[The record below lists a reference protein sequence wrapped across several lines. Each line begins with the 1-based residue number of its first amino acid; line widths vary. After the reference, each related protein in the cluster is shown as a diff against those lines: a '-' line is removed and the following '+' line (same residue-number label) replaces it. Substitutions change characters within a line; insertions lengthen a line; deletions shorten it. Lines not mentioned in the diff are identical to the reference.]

1 MLDYL
6 QTLHQLLKGEF
17 MGIVVAKFGGT
28 SVGTGER
35 IQKAANSVV
44 NEYMQGNK
52 VVVVVSAINK
62 TTDESIKLVKESIG
76 DAVTSKQLAGILS
89 MGEMQSVRIM
99 AATIESLGVKSE
111 FIDPFSEKWP
121 VITDSDYLNAKIDKE
136 ETKKRVQQHITKLVN
151 QGIIPVICGF
161 LGRDL
166 EGSVTTLGRGGSDV
180 SAFLIGHCIGADEV
194 VIVTDVKGVMS
205 TDPRKLDTA
214 EKLDKITVEE
224 MIDLAN
230 YGAQVLHP
238 NALRYKDPDI
248 KAKIISFE
256 YGDLR
261 VNGTDIIGPA
271 HPEEEVIS
279 IMKLN
284 DKLSVIAV
292 VGEDLM
298 NKQGIIADITK
309 KVSDNN
315 LSIYGISTGESSI
328 TLFFK
333 EEDALK
339 AHEVLHELVIG
350 GDRLSSIS
358 LGQKIAMISVVSH
371 DFIDTPGIIANI
383 TNPLHENN
391 INIVELSSSQTAVVV
406 FVDWEDGDKAYE
418 LIRETLQ

>member
-1 MLDYL
+1 
-6 QTLHQLLKGEF
+6 

-35 IQKAANSVV
+35 IHKAAHSIV
-44 NEYMQGNK
+44 NEYMEGNK

-76 DAVTSKQLAGILS
+76 DTVTSKQLAGILA

-136 ETKKRVQQHITKLVN
+136 ETQKRVQEHITKLIN
-151 QGIIPVICGF
+151 QGIVPVICGF
-161 LGRDL
+161 LGKDL

-180 SAFLIGHCIGADEV
+180 SAFLLGHCIEADEV

-238 NALRYKDPDI
+238 NALRYKDPTI

-261 VNGTDIIGPA
+261 VNGTDIIGPS

-284 DKLSVIAV
+284 EELSVIAV

-298 NKQGIIADITK
+298 NKQGIIADITN
-309 KVSDNN
+309 KVSSEGI
-315 LSIYGISTGESSI
+315 SIYGISTGESSI
-328 TLFFK
+328 TLFFR
-333 EEDALK
+333 EEDAKK
-339 AHEVLHELVIG
+339 AHDLLHELVIE
-350 GDRLSSIS
+350 GDTLSSLS

-406 FVDWEDGDKAYE
+406 FVDWEDGDRAYE

>member
-1 MLDYL
+1 
-6 QTLHQLLKGEF
+6 

-35 IQKAANSVV
+35 IKKAANSVV
-44 NEYMQGNK
+44 NEYMQGNQ

-62 TTDESIKLVKESIG
+62 TTDESIKLVNESIG
-76 DAVTSKQLAGILS
+76 DTVTEKQLAGILA

-99 AATIESLGVKSE
+99 AATIESLGVKAE
-111 FIDPFSEKWP
+111 YIDPFSEKWP
-121 VITDSDYLNAKIDKE
+121 VITDSNYLNAKIDRKKTAQQAKE
-136 ETKKRVQQHITKLVN
+136 HIVKLLN
-151 QGIIPVICGF
+151 QGIIPVVCGF

-166 EGSVTTLGRGGSDV
+166 EGVVTTLGRGGSDV
-180 SAFLIGHCIGADEV
+180 SAFLLGHCIGADEV
-194 VIVTDVKGVMS
+194 IIVTDVKGVMS
-205 TDPRKLDTA
+205 TDPRKLNTA
-214 EKLDKITVEE
+214 RKLDKITVEE

-238 NALRYKDPDI
+238 NALRYKDPNI

-261 VNGTDIIGPA
+261 VQGTDIIGPS
-271 HPEEEVIS
+271 HSEEDVIT
-279 IMKLN
+279 ITKLEE
-284 DKLSVIAV
+284 KLSVLAV

-298 NKQGIIADITK
+298 NKQGIIANVTE
-309 KVSDNN
+309 KVSENN

-328 TLFFK
+328 TLFFSEK
-333 EEDALK
+333 DAEK
-339 AHEVLHELVIG
+339 AHEVLHDLVIR

-371 DFIDTPGIIANI
+371 DFIDTPGIITSI
-383 TNPLHENN
+383 TKPLHENN

-406 FVDWEDGDKAYE
+406 FVDWEDGDKAYN
-418 LIRETLQ
+418 LIKETLQ

>member
-1 MLDYL
+1 
-6 QTLHQLLKGEF
+6 

-35 IQKAANSVV
+35 IKKAANSVV
-44 NEYMQGNK
+44 NEYMQGNQ

-62 TTDESIKLVKESIG
+62 TTDESIKLVNESIG
-76 DAVTSKQLAGILS
+76 DTVTEKQLAGILA

-99 AATIESLGVKSE
+99 AATIESLGVKAE
-111 FIDPFSEKWP
+111 YIDPFSEKWP
-121 VITDSDYLNAKIDKE
+121 VITDSNYLNAKIDK
-136 ETKKRVQQHITKLVN
+136 KKTAQQAKEHIVKLLN
-151 QGIIPVICGF
+151 QGIIPVVCGF

-166 EGSVTTLGRGGSDV
+166 EGVVTTLGRGGSDV
-180 SAFLIGHCIGADEV
+180 SAFLLGHCIGADEV
-194 VIVTDVKGVMS
+194 IIVTDVKGVMS
-205 TDPRKLDTA
+205 TDPRKLNTA
-214 EKLDKITVEE
+214 RKLDKITVEE

-238 NALRYKDPDI
+238 NALRYKDPNI

-261 VNGTDIIGPA
+261 VQGTDIIGPS
-271 HPEEEVIS
+271 HSEEDVIT
-279 IMKLN
+279 ITKLEE
-284 DKLSVIAV
+284 KLSVLAV

-298 NKQGIIADITK
+298 NKQGIIANVTE
-309 KVSDNN
+309 KVSENN

-328 TLFFK
+328 TLFFSEK
-333 EEDALK
+333 DAEK
-339 AHEVLHELVIG
+339 AHEVLHDLVIR

-371 DFIDTPGIIANI
+371 DFIDTPGIITSI
-383 TNPLHENN
+383 TKPLHENN

-406 FVDWEDGDKAYE
+406 FVDWDDGDKAHK
-418 LIRETLQ
+418 LIKETLQ

>member
-1 MLDYL
+1 
-6 QTLHQLLKGEF
+6 

-28 SVGTGER
+28 SVGSGER
-35 IQKAANSVV
+35 IQKAAQSVV
-44 NEYMQGNK
+44 NEYMQGSK

-76 DAVTSKQLAGILS
+76 DTVTSKQLAGILS

-99 AATIESLGVKSE
+99 SATIESLGVKSE
-111 FIDPFSEKWP
+111 YIDPFSEKWP
-121 VITDSDYLNAKIDKE
+121 VITDSDYLNAKIDKA
-136 ETKKRVQQHITKLVN
+136 ETQKRVQEHITKLIN

-180 SAFLIGHCIGADEV
+180 SAFLLGHCIDADEV

-205 TDPRKLDTA
+205 TDPRKLDNA

-238 NALRYKDPDI
+238 NALRYKDPEI

-261 VNGTDIIGPA
+261 VNGTDIIGPT
-271 HPEEEVIS
+271 HPEDEVIS

-284 DKLSVIAV
+284 EQLSVLAV

-298 NKQGIIADITK
+298 NKQGIIADITN
-309 KVSDNN
+309 KVNDNN
-315 LSIYGISTGESSI
+315 MSIYGISTGESSI
-328 TLFFK
+328 TLFF
-333 EEDALK
+333 EEKDAVK

-371 DFIDTPGIIANI
+371 DFIDTPGIIASI
-383 TNPLHENN
+383 TKPLHEND
-391 INIVELSSSQTAVVV
+391 INIVELSSSQTSVVV
-406 FVDWEDGDKAYE
+406 FVDWDDGDKAYE
-418 LIRETLQ
+418 LIRGALQ

>member
-1 MLDYL
+1 
-6 QTLHQLLKGEF
+6 

-35 IQKAANSVV
+35 IHKAASSIV
-44 NEYMQGNK
+44 NEYMNGNK

-76 DAVTSKQLAGILS
+76 ETVTSKQLANILS

-121 VITDSDYLNAKIDKE
+121 VITDSDYLNAKIDKD
-136 ETKKRVQQHITKLVN
+136 ETKKRVQEHISKLLD

-161 LGRDL
+161 LGKDR
-166 EGSVTTLGRGGSDV
+166 EGSITTLGRGGSDV
-180 SAFLIGHCIGADEV
+180 SAFLIGHCIGAEEV

-205 TDPRKLDTA
+205 TDPRKIDTA
-214 EKLDKITVEE
+214 QKLDNITVEE
-224 MIDLAN
+224 MIDLAS

-284 DKLSVIAV
+284 HPLSVVAV

-298 NKQGIIADITK
+298 NKKGIIADIST
-309 KVSDNN
+309 KVSDNG
-315 LSIYGISTGESSI
+315 LGIYGISTGESSI

-333 EEDALK
+333 EEEAPDAHK
-339 AHEVLHELVIG
+339 ILHELVIG
-350 GDRLSSIS
+350 GDKLSSIS

-383 TNPLHENN
+383 TNPLHENG
-391 INIVELSSSQTAVVV
+391 INIVELSSSQTSVIV
-406 FVDWEDGDKAYE
+406 FVDWEDGDRAYE
-418 LIRETLQ
+418 LITETLQ

>member
-1 MLDYL
+1 
-6 QTLHQLLKGEF
+6 

>member
-1 MLDYL
+1 
-6 QTLHQLLKGEF
+6 

-28 SVGTGER
+28 SVGSGER

-76 DAVTSKQLAGILS
+76 DTVTSKQLAGILS

-111 FIDPFSEKWP
+111 FVDPFSEKWP
-121 VITDSDYLNAKIDKE
+121 VITDSDYLNAKIDRD
-136 ETKKRVQQHITKLVN
+136 ETKKRVQEHITKLIN

-161 LGRDL
+161 LGKDL

-205 TDPRKLDTA
+205 TDPRKVDNA

-271 HPEEEVIS
+271 HPEDEVIS

-284 DKLSVIAV
+284 EKLSVIAV

-298 NKQGIIADITK
+298 NKKGIIADITN
-309 KVSDNN
+309 KVNDSN
-315 LSIYGISTGESSI
+315 LGIYGISTGESSI
-328 TLFFK
+328 TLFF
-333 EEDALK
+333 EEKDAVK
-339 AHEVLHELVIG
+339 AHEVLHDLVIS
-350 GDRLSSIS
+350 GDNLSSIS

-371 DFIDTPGIIANI
+371 DFIDTPGIIASI
-383 TNPLHENN
+383 TKPLHEND
-391 INIVELSSSQTAVVV
+391 INIVELSSSQTSVIV
-406 FVDWEDGDKAYE
+406 FVDWDDGDKAYD
-418 LIRETLQ
+418 LIRETLK

>member
-1 MLDYL
+1 
-6 QTLHQLLKGEF
+6 

-76 DAVTSKQLAGILS
+76 DTVTTKQLAGILS

-99 AATIESLGVKSE
+99 AATIESMGVKSE

-121 VITDSDYLNAKIDKE
+121 VITDSDYLNAKIDRE
-136 ETKKRVQQHITKLVN
+136 ETKKRVQEHITKLIN

-161 LGRDL
+161 LGKDL
-166 EGSVTTLGRGGSDV
+166 EGSITTLGRGGSDV

-205 TDPRKLDTA
+205 TDPRKVDNA

-238 NALRYKDPDI
+238 NALRYKDPEI

-271 HPEEEVIS
+271 HPEDEVIS

-284 DKLSVIAV
+284 EKLSVIAV

-298 NKQGIIADITK
+298 NKKGIIADVTT

-315 LSIYGISTGESSI
+315 LGIYGISTGESSI
-328 TLFFK
+328 TLFF
-333 EEDALK
+333 EEKDAEK

-350 GDRLSSIS
+350 GDTLSSIS

-371 DFIDTPGIIANI
+371 DFIDTPGIIASI
-383 TNPLHENN
+383 TKPLHENN
-391 INIVELSSSQTAVVV
+391 INIVELSSSQTSVIV
-406 FVDWEDGDKAYE
+406 FVDWNDGDKAYD
-418 LIRETLQ
+418 LIRETLK

>member
-1 MLDYL
+1 MA
-6 QTLHQLLKGEF
+6 
-17 MGIVVAKFGGT
+17 IVVAKFGGT

-76 DAVTSKQLAGILS
+76 DTVTSKQLAGILS

-111 FIDPFSEKWP
+111 YIDPFSEKWP

-136 ETKKRVQQHITKLVN
+136 ETKKRVQEHITKLIN

-161 LGRDL
+161 LGKDL

-205 TDPRKLDTA
+205 TDPRKLDNA

-261 VNGTDIIGPA
+261 VHGTDIIGPA

-284 DKLSVIAV
+284 EKLSVIAV

-333 EEDALK
+333 EEDAVK

-350 GDRLSSIS
+350 GDRLSSLS

-371 DFIDTPGIIANI
+371 DFIDTPGIIASI
-383 TNPLHENN
+383 TKPLHEND

>member
-1 MLDYL
+1 
-6 QTLHQLLKGEF
+6 
-17 MGIVVAKFGGT
+17 
-28 SVGTGER
+28 
-35 IQKAANSVV
+35 
-44 NEYMQGNK
+44 
-52 VVVVVSAINK
+52 
-62 TTDESIKLVKESIG
+62 
-76 DAVTSKQLAGILS
+76 

-121 VITDSDYLNAKIDKE
+121 VITDSDYLEAKIDKE
-136 ETKKRVQQHITKLVN
+136 ETEKRVQEHILKLVN

-161 LGRDL
+161 LGKDS

-180 SAFLIGHCIGADEV
+180 SAFLIGHCIGAEEV

-205 TDPRKLDTA
+205 TDPRKLETA

-238 NALRYKDPDI
+238 NALRYKDPDV

-261 VNGTDIIGPA
+261 VHGTDIIGPN

-284 DKLSVIAV
+284 ETLSLIAV

-309 KVSDNN
+309 KVSDNG

-333 EEDALK
+333 EEDAVK

-383 TNPLHENN
+383 TNPLHEND

-406 FVDWEDGDKAYE
+406 FVDWEDGEKAYE

>member
-1 MLDYL
+1 
-6 QTLHQLLKGEF
+6 

-76 DAVTSKQLAGILS
+76 ETVTSKQLAGILS

-99 AATIESLGVKSE
+99 SATIEALGVKSE

-121 VITDSDYLNAKIDKE
+121 VITDSDYLNAKIDRE
-136 ETKKRVQQHITKLVN
+136 ETEKRVQEHITKLVN

-180 SAFLIGHCIGADEV
+180 SAFLLGHCIGAEEV

-205 TDPRKLDTA
+205 TDPRKVDNA

-271 HPEEEVIS
+271 HPEDEVIS

-284 DKLSVIAV
+284 KRLSILAV

-298 NKQGIIADITK
+298 NKKGVIANITNK
-309 KVSDNN
+309 ISENN
-315 LSIYGISTGESSI
+315 LGLYGISTGESSI
-328 TLFFK
+328 TLFL
-333 EEDALK
+333 EENEAVE
-339 AHEVLHELVIG
+339 AHELLHDLVIH
-350 GDRLSSIS
+350 DDNLSSIS

-371 DFIDTPGIIANI
+371 DFIDTPGIIAGI
-383 TNPLHENN
+383 TKPLHENN
-391 INIVELSSSQTAVVV
+391 INIVELSSSQTSVIV
-406 FVDWEDGDKAYE
+406 FVDCEDGDKAYN
-418 LIRETLQ
+418 LITEALK

>member
-1 MLDYL
+1 MA
-6 QTLHQLLKGEF
+6 
-17 MGIVVAKFGGT
+17 IVVAKFGGT

-35 IQKAANSVV
+35 IQKAARSVV

-52 VVVVVSAINK
+52 VIVVVSAINK
-62 TTDESIKLVKESIG
+62 TTDESIKLVQDSMGKL
-76 DAVTSKQLAGILS
+76 VTEKQLAGILS

-121 VITDSDYLNAKIDKE
+121 VITDSNYLEAKIDKE
-136 ETKKRVQQHITKLVN
+136 KTEEKVQKYISKLLD

-166 EGSVTTLGRGGSDV
+166 DGNVTTLGRGGSDV
-180 SAFLIGHCIGADEV
+180 SAFLLGQCIGADEV

-205 TDPRKLDTA
+205 TDPRKLNTA
-214 EKLDKITVEE
+214 RKLDKITVEE

-238 NALRYKDPDI
+238 NALRYKDPTI

-261 VNGTDIIGPA
+261 VQGTDIIGPA
-271 HPEEEVIS
+271 YPEEDIIT
-279 IMKLN
+279 IMKL
-284 DKLSVIAV
+284 DEQLAVLAV

-298 NKQGIIADITK
+298 NKPGI
-309 KVSDNN
+309 
-315 LSIYGISTGESSI
+315 LSSICERVNEHDLTIYGISTGESSI

-333 EEDALK
+333 YEDALK
-339 AHEVLHELVIG
+339 AHEILHDLVIN
-350 GDRLSSIS
+350 GDVLSSIS

-371 DFIDTPGIIANI
+371 DFIDTPGIIASI
-383 TNPLHENN
+383 TQPLHENN
-391 INIVELSSSQTAVVV
+391 INIVELSSSQTAVIV
-406 FVDWEDGDKAYE
+406 FVDWEDGEKVYN
-418 LIRETLQ
+418 LVKETLE

>member
-1 MLDYL
+1 MLI
-6 QTLHQLLKGEF
+6 HKLKYYINIEGEF

-35 IQKAANSVV
+35 IQKAANSIV

-76 DAVTSKQLAGILS
+76 DSVTPKQLAGILA

-111 FIDPFSEKWP
+111 FIDPLSEKWP
-121 VITDSDYLNAKIDKE
+121 VITDSDYLNAKVDKE
-136 ETKKRVQQHITKLVN
+136 ETEKRVQEHIGKLIN

-180 SAFLIGHCIGADEV
+180 SAFLIGQCISADEV

-205 TDPRKLDTA
+205 TDPRKIDSA
-214 EKLDKITVEE
+214 KKLDKITVEE

-284 DKLSVIAV
+284 EKLSIIAV

-309 KVSDNN
+309 KVNDNN

-333 EEDALK
+333 EEDAFK

-391 INIVELSSSQTAVVV
+391 INIVELSSSQTSVII

>member
-1 MLDYL
+1 
-6 QTLHQLLKGEF
+6 

-28 SVGTGER
+28 SVGSGER
-35 IQKAANSVV
+35 IHKAAHSVV

-76 DAVTSKQLAGILS
+76 DMVTSKQLAGILS

-111 FIDPFSEKWP
+111 FVDPFSDKWP
-121 VITDSDYLNAKIDKE
+121 VITDSDYLNAKIDVE
-136 ETKKRVQQHITKLVN
+136 ETKKRVQNHITNLIN

-166 EGSVTTLGRGGSDV
+166 EGTVTTLGRGGSDI

-205 TDPRKLDTA
+205 TDPRKIDNA

-224 MIDLAN
+224 MIDLAS

-271 HPEEEVIS
+271 RPEDGVIS

-284 DKLSVIAV
+284 KKLSVIGV
-292 VGEDLM
+292 VGEELM
-298 NKQGIIADITK
+298 NKQGIIADITN
-309 KVSDNN
+309 KVSSNN
-315 LSIYGISTGESSI
+315 IDIYGISTGESSI
-328 TLFFK
+328 TLFFD
-333 EEDALK
+333 ENDAVK
-339 AHEVLHELVIG
+339 AHEVLHDLVIS
-350 GDRLSSIS
+350 GDELSSLS

-383 TNPLHENN
+383 TKPLHENN
-391 INIVELSSSQTAVVV
+391 LNIVELSSSQTSVVV
-406 FVDWEDGDKAYE
+406 FVDWEDGDKAYD
-418 LIRETLQ
+418 LIRETLK

>member
-1 MLDYL
+1 
-6 QTLHQLLKGEF
+6 

-76 DAVTSKQLAGILS
+76 DTVTSKQLAGILA

-121 VITDSDYLNAKIDKE
+121 VITDSDYLNAKIDKK
-136 ETKKRVQQHITKLVN
+136 ETQRRVQQHITKLLN

-205 TDPRKLDTA
+205 TDPRKIDTA

-284 DKLSVIAV
+284 DKLSIIAV

-309 KVSDNN
+309 KVKDNN

-339 AHEVLHELVIG
+339 AYEVLHELVIG

-418 LIRETLQ
+418 LIKETLQ

>member
-1 MLDYL
+1 
-6 QTLHQLLKGEF
+6 

-35 IQKAANSVV
+35 IQKAANSIV

-76 DAVTSKQLAGILS
+76 DTVTSKQLAGILS

-111 FIDPFSEKWP
+111 FIDPYSEKWP

-136 ETKKRVQQHITKLVN
+136 ETKRRVQEHITKLIN

-166 EGSVTTLGRGGSDV
+166 EGSITTLGRGGSDV
-180 SAFLIGHCIGADEV
+180 SAFLIGHCIEADEV

-205 TDPRKLDTA
+205 TDPRKLDNA

-224 MIDLAN
+224 MVDLAN

-271 HPEEEVIS
+271 HPEDEVIS

-284 DKLSVIAV
+284 EKLSVIAV

-298 NKQGIIADITK
+298 NKQGIIADITS
-309 KVSDNN
+309 KVSSNGIG
-315 LSIYGISTGESSI
+315 IYGISTGESSI
-328 TLFFK
+328 TLFF
-333 EEDALK
+333 EESDAIK
-339 AHEVLHELVIG
+339 AHEVLHELVIE
-350 GDRLSSIS
+350 GDILSSIS

-371 DFIDTPGIIANI
+371 DFIDTPGIIASI
-383 TNPLHENN
+383 TKPLHEND
-391 INIVELSSSQTAVVV
+391 INIVELSSSQTSVVV
-406 FVDWEDGDKAYE
+406 FVDWEDGDRTYD

>member
-1 MLDYL
+1 
-6 QTLHQLLKGEF
+6 

-76 DAVTSKQLAGILS
+76 DTVTSKQLAGILS

-121 VITDSDYLNAKIDKE
+121 VITDSDYLNAKIDKD
-136 ETKKRVQQHITKLVN
+136 ETKKRVQEHITKLVN

-180 SAFLIGHCIGADEV
+180 SAFLIGHCIEAEEV

-333 EEDALK
+333 EDDAIK

-350 GDRLSSIS
+350 GDRLSSLS

-371 DFIDTPGIIANI
+371 DFIDTPGIIASI

>member
-1 MLDYL
+1 MA
-6 QTLHQLLKGEF
+6 
-17 MGIVVAKFGGT
+17 IVVAKFGGT
-28 SVGTGER
+28 SVGTGKR
-35 IQKAANSVV
+35 IRKAAQSVV

-62 TTDESIKLVKESIG
+62 TTDESIKLVNESIG
-76 DAVTSKQLAGILS
+76 NNVTEKQLAGILA

-99 AATIESLGVKSE
+99 SATIESLGVKSE
-111 FIDPFSEKWP
+111 YIDPFNSKWP
-121 VITDSDYLNAKIDKE
+121 VITDSNYLNAKIDRN
-136 ETKKRVQQHITKLVN
+136 ETQRAVNEHITKLID

-161 LGRDL
+161 LGRDM

-194 VIVTDVKGVMS
+194 IIVTDVKGVMS
-205 TDPRKLDTA
+205 TDPRKLNTA
-214 EKLDKITVEE
+214 RKLDKITVEE

-238 NALRYKDPDI
+238 NALRFKDPNI
-248 KAKIISFE
+248 KAKIISYE

-261 VNGTDIIGPA
+261 VQGTDIVGPSYV
-271 HPEEEVIS
+271 EDDVIT
-279 IMKLN
+279 ITKIE
-284 DKLSVIAV
+284 DKLSVLAV

-298 NKQGIIADITK
+298 SKQGIIAEITQ
-309 KVSDNN
+309 KVNEKG

-333 EEDALK
+333 EKDAQK
-339 AHEVLHELVIG
+339 AHEVLHDLVIK

-358 LGQKIAMISVVSH
+358 LGQKIAMISLVSH
-371 DFIDTPGIIANI
+371 DFIDTPGIIASI
-383 TNPLHENN
+383 TKPLHDND

-406 FVDWEDGDKAYE
+406 FVDWNDGDKAYK
-418 LIRETLQ
+418 LIKETLQ

>member
-1 MLDYL
+1 
-6 QTLHQLLKGEF
+6 

-28 SVGTGER
+28 SGGTGER
-35 IQKAANSVV
+35 IHKAAHSIV
-44 NEYMQGNK
+44 NEYMEGNK

-76 DAVTSKQLAGILS
+76 DTVTSKQLAGILA

-136 ETKKRVQQHITKLVN
+136 ETQKRVQEHITKLIN
-151 QGIIPVICGF
+151 QGIVPVICGF
-161 LGRDL
+161 LGKDL

-180 SAFLIGHCIGADEV
+180 SAFLLGHCIEADEV

-238 NALRYKDPDI
+238 NALRYKDPTI

-261 VNGTDIIGPA
+261 VNGTDIIGPS

-284 DKLSVIAV
+284 EELSVIAV

-298 NKQGIIADITK
+298 NKQGIIADITN
-309 KVSDNN
+309 KVSSEGI
-315 LSIYGISTGESSI
+315 SIYGISTGESSI
-328 TLFFK
+328 TLFFR
-333 EEDALK
+333 EEDAKK
-339 AHEVLHELVIG
+339 AHDLLHELVIE
-350 GDRLSSIS
+350 GDTLSSLS

-406 FVDWEDGDKAYE
+406 FVDWEDGDRAYE

>member
-1 MLDYL
+1 
-6 QTLHQLLKGEF
+6 
-17 MGIVVAKFGGT
+17 MGIIVAKFGGT

-35 IQKAANSVV
+35 IHKAALSIV
-44 NEYMQGNK
+44 NEYMNGNK

-76 DAVTSKQLAGILS
+76 DTVTSKQLANILS

-121 VITDSDYLNAKIDKE
+121 VITDSDYLNAKIDRK
-136 ETKKRVQQHITKLVN
+136 ETKRRVQEHITKLLD

-161 LGRDL
+161 LGKDE
-166 EGSVTTLGRGGSDV
+166 EGSITTLGRGGSDV
-180 SAFLIGHCIGADEV
+180 SAFLLGHCIDADEV

-205 TDPRKLDTA
+205 TDPRKIDTA
-214 EKLDKITVEE
+214 EKLDNITVEE

-238 NALRYKDPDI
+238 NALRYKDPGI

-256 YGDLR
+256 YGDLS
-261 VNGTDIIGPA
+261 VHGTDIIGPA
-271 HPEEEVIS
+271 HPEDEVIS

-284 DKLSVIAV
+284 DKLSVVAV

-298 NKQGIIADITK
+298 NKQGIIADVTK
-309 KVSDNN
+309 KVSDEG
-315 LSIYGISTGESSI
+315 LGIYGISTGESSI
-328 TLFFK
+328 TLFFR
-333 EEDALK
+333 EEDADK
-339 AHEVLHELVIG
+339 AHELLHELVIG
-350 GDRLSSIS
+350 GDKLSSIS

-371 DFIDTPGIIANI
+371 DFIDTPGIIASI
-383 TNPLHENN
+383 TNPLNEND
-391 INIVELSSSQTAVVV
+391 INIVELSSSQTSVVV
-406 FVDWEDGDKAYE
+406 FVDWEDGDRAYE
-418 LIRETLQ
+418 LIRETL